1 MVYSSQ
7 IHPKLLPESSGQ
19 DGQGPSTSTSHGTGD
34 QTAAPEE
41 SSLGSAAD
49 SPVELPSCSQK
60 APQLPEHEGAGQA
73 AGPEPGPVADQ
84 KLPAAPERATHSS
97 QSPKKPFNSII
108 EHLLVV
114 FPCYSRYES
123 KMSAALLNALLNW
136 CFLIR

>member
-1 MVYSSQ
+1 MPWVDLLLNPPPFLPHPTSFSRMV
-7 IHPKLLPESSGQ
+7 
-19 DGQGPSTSTSHGTGD
+19 
-34 QTAAPEE
+34 EE
-41 SSLGSAAD
+41 K
-49 SPVELPSCSQK
+49 QK
-60 APQLPEHEGAGQA
+60 AEEKEREAEQAAKKETVEAGLAQA

-123 KMSAALLNALLNW
+123 KMSAALLNALLN
-136 CFLIR
+136 

>member
-19 DGQGPSTSTSHGTGD
+19 EGQGPSTSASHGTGD

-49 SPVELPSCSQK
+49 SPVESPSCSQK
-60 APQLPEHEGAGQA
+60 APQLPEREGTGQA
-73 AGPEPGPVADQ
+73 AGPELGLMADQ
-84 KLPAAPERATHSS
+84 KLPVAPERATRPS

-108 EHLLVV
+108 EHLSVV

-123 KMSAALLNALLNW
+123 KTSAALVNALLN
-136 CFLIR
+136 